1 MDFIR
6 TLVSNF
12 CPGAIGGGSNGRVSV
27 SSTDNLCFQPVYC
40 HAPNQSPTASYS
52 EQDKYIRNRRLSLAE
67 IGSDSHFQ
75 RVCPLPSASE
85 SEPVSPRDGHD
96 RGRSEKGTN
105 SAVIHRKRCSAL
117 KGLQSRPLESLL
129 HSGRGRPAGVFTPET
144 PTQRRAA
151 LWNPAQREASPWNPA
166 HQGRAVPGTLA
177 QPSAGWNRASVP
189 APLD

>member
-1 MDFIR
+1 MRFVRPLI
-6 TLVSNF
+6 SNF
-12 CPGAIGGGSNGRVSV
+12 CPGAIGGSSNGRVSV
-27 SSTDNLCFQPVYC
+27 SSTDDLCFQPVYC

-67 IGSDSHFQ
+67 IGSDSRFQ

-129 HSGRGRPAGVFTPET
+129 SPPDVVRPRGCPPPDPGHKGVP
-144 PTQRRAA
+144 P
-151 LWNPAQREASPWNPA
+151 LWNPDQRTASLGTRKPEPCRPWHPCPTVRRLDSR
-166 HQGRAVPGTLA
+166 QR
-177 QPSAGWNRASVP
+177 
-189 APLD
+189 PLPR